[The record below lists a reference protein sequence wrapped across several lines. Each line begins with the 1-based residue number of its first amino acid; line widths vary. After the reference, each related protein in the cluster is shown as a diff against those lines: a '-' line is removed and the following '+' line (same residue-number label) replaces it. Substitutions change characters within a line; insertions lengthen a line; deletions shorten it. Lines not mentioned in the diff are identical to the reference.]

1 MAAPYF
7 LRFRAI
13 ALTLRAGLH
22 SLRASLDGCALSGLH
37 SLRSSLDGCALS
49 GLHSL
54 SLSGV
59 ISSHRAIAG
68 NEPPI
73 NNVGGSRHAPA
84 TMPLNTRPA
93 KPSVAPSTY
102 KRATIGTANNTNRP
116 RMP

>member
-22 SLRASLDGCALSGLH
+22 SLRSSLDGCALSGLH

-54 SLSGV
+54 RSWRRRLSPLKPRFPTARGELRIGAELQV
-59 ISSHRAIAG
+59 LQRLH
-68 NEPPI
+68 E
-73 NNVGGSRHAPA
+73 APGDEEIQHGDHDE
-84 TMPLNTRPA
+84 R
-93 KPSVAPSTY
+93 
-102 KRATIGTANNTNRP
+102 
-116 RMP
+116 